1 MEQSTDEFVAQI
13 TDESIIR
20 LHEKVTGLK
29 KQRGLEVSYM
39 TFEQLLKEREADGK
53 IEGKIEAIIELLEDH
68 GCIPEEI
75 YARILKEEDSVILKK
90 WIKLAARV
98 TSIEQFLKEM

>member
-53 IEGKIEAIIELLEDH
+53 IEGVEL
-68 GCIPEEI
+68 
-75 YARILKEEDSVILKK
+75 
-90 WIKLAARV
+90 
-98 TSIEQFLKEM
+98 